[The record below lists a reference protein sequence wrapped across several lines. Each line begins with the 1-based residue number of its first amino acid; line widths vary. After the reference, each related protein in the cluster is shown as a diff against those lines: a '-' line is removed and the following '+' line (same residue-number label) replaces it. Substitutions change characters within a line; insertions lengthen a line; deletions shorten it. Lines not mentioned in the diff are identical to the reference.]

1 MKIVILSMFSVP
13 TGHTKVAE
21 VLHNSIRHDYPD
33 AEIKIIDFL
42 SFSNPLLEKMISGI
56 YFKWI
61 ITSPESYKGF
71 YQKVMMKDKE
81 QSLLLRS
88 ISRFAT
94 YFEKKVLTIVEEEK
108 PSLVICT
115 HSFPSRMIGRLKSR
129 EGSISCKT
137 MNAYTDF
144 FVNGVWETG
153 KIDYHLV
160 PTKEV
165 KDTLVRHHNV
175 SSDRVYQTGIPVSD
189 VFKSN
194 GSSQSPLSK
203 KGKHIL
209 VAGGNSGLCVWKN
222 GIKGFS
228 RYPDV
233 HFSVLCGHNHRLY
246 RSLLNQPNITPY
258 TYIQDQ
264 EELNALYDAV
274 DGIITKPGGVT
285 ISEVLHK
292 KIPVF
297 ILDYLPGQEEFN
309 LHYLVEQELVFYIRD
324 TQDFSSLEE
333 ILYDHKE
340 IQQRVENMEDYLSS
354 LSGGF
359 TEILRKIQEETRQ
372 TIKVKSVKG
381 KADIGIFLSS

>member
-21 VLHNSIRHDYPD
+21 VLHDSIRHDYPD

-61 ITSPESYKGF
+61 RTSPESYKGF

-81 QSLLLRS
+81 QSFFLRR

-94 YFEKKVLTIVEEEK
+94 YFEKKVLKIVEEEK

-153 KIDYHLV
+153 QIDYHLV
-160 PTKEV
+160 PTEEV
-165 KDTLVRHHNV
+165 KETLVSRHHV
-175 SSDRVYQTGIPVSD
+175 SSDRIYQTGIPVSD
-189 VFKSN
+189 VFK
-194 GSSQSPLSK
+194 GKGTHHRPRGK

-209 VAGGNSGLCVWKN
+209 VAGGNSGLCVRKN
-222 GIKGFS
+222 GVKVFS
-228 RYPDV
+228 RYPDI

-246 RSLLNQPNITPY
+246 RSLLNQPNIMPY
-258 TYIQDQ
+258 MYIQDQ
-264 EELNALYDAV
+264 EEVNALYDAV

-297 ILDYLPGQEEFN
+297 ILAYLPGQEEFN
-309 LHYLVEQELVFYIRD
+309 LHYLVERDLVFHIGE
-324 TQDFSSLEE
+324 TGDFSSLEE

-340 IQQRVENMEDYLSS
+340 IQRKVDNVETYLSS
-354 LSGGF
+354 LTGGF
-359 TEILRKIQEETRQ
+359 TDILREIQEESRQ
-372 TIKVKSVKG
+372 TINVKSVGG
-381 KADIGIFLSS
+381 KAGIRVFLSS

>member
-21 VLHNSIRHDYPD
+21 VLQDSIRHDYPD

-42 SFSNPLLEKMISGI
+42 SFSNPLLEKMISGV

-61 ITSPESYKGF
+61 RTSPESYKGF
-71 YQKVMMKDKE
+71 YQKVMMKEKE
-81 QSLLLRS
+81 QSFFLRS

-94 YFEKKVLTIVEEEK
+94 YFEKKVLKVVEEEK

-129 EGSISCKT
+129 EGDIPCKT

-160 PTKEV
+160 PTAEV
-165 KDTLVRHHNV
+165 KETLIMHHNV
-175 SSDRVYQTGIPVSD
+175 SADRVYQTGIPVSD
-189 VFKSN
+189 VFKSKD
-194 GSSQSPLSK
+194 SSQSPRSK

-222 GIKGFS
+222 GIKDFS

-246 RSLLNQPNITPY
+246 RSLINQPNITPY
-258 TYIQDQ
+258 MYIQDP

-309 LHYLVEQELVFYIRD
+309 LHYLVEHDLVFYIRD
-324 TQDFSSLEE
+324 TEDFSSLKE
-333 ILYDHKE
+333 ILYNYKE

-354 LSGGF
+354 LTGGF
-359 TEILRKIQEETRQ
+359 SDILRKIQEETRQ

-381 KADIGIFLSS
+381 KADIGVFLSS

>member
-21 VLHNSIRHDYPD
+21 VLHDSIRHDYPD

-61 ITSPESYKGF
+61 RTSPESYKGF

-81 QSLLLRS
+81 QSFFLRS

-94 YFEKKVLTIVEEEK
+94 YFEKKVLKIVEEEK

-153 KIDYHLV
+153 QIDYHLV
-160 PTKEV
+160 PTEEV
-165 KDTLVRHHNV
+165 KETLVSRHHV
-175 SSDRVYQTGIPVSD
+175 SSDRIYQTGIPVSN
-189 VFKSN
+189 VFK
-194 GSSQSPLSK
+194 GKGTHQRPRGK

-209 VAGGNSGLCVWKN
+209 VAGGNSGLCVRKN
-222 GIKGFS
+222 GVKVFS
-228 RYPDV
+228 RYPDI

-258 TYIQDQ
+258 MYIQDQ
-264 EELNALYDAV
+264 EEVNDLYDAV

-297 ILDYLPGQEEFN
+297 ILAYLPGQEEFN
-309 LHYLVEQELVFYIRD
+309 LHYLVERDLVFHIGE
-324 TQDFSSLEE
+324 TGDFSSLEE

-340 IQQRVENMEDYLSS
+340 IQRKVDNVETYLSS
-354 LSGGF
+354 LTGGF
-359 TEILRKIQEETRQ
+359 IDILREIQEESRQ
-372 TIKVKSVKG
+372 TIKVKSVGG
-381 KADIGIFLSS
+381 KAGIGVFLSS

>member
-21 VLHNSIRHDYPD
+21 VLHDSIRHDYPD

-61 ITSPESYKGF
+61 RTSPESYKGF

-165 KDTLVRHHNV
+165 KETLVRHHNV

-258 TYIQDQ
+258 MYIQDH

-359 TEILRKIQEETRQ
+359 TDILRKIQEETRQ